1 MDNDFFKPVT
11 KNGKDPFV
19 IIMPPP
25 NVTGALHMGHAL
37 TAALEDLMIRWNRML
52 GHPSLLLPGA
62 DHAGIA
68 TQVVV
73 ERELKKQGESRQS
86 LGREKFTDEV
96 WKWVKT
102 YGNRIDEQH
111 KRLGISADWDR
122 RKFTLEEGPS
132 KAVFKTFTN
141 LYEQGLIYKGERII
155 NWCASC
161 QTALSDLEVKY
172 SEEQGSLYHI
182 RYFLEDKSGE
192 LIIATTR
199 PETLLGDTAVA
210 VNPEDIRYSKLAGE
224 NVILPI
230 TGRLLPI
237 ITDDSVDLDFGTG
250 ALKVTPGHDATDFE
264 IGERHGL
271 EVINIINPNGTLNQN
286 AGVFQDLSIKKAR
299 EKVVNQLDQDGLL
312 VNIEPLMH
320 SVGKCER
327 SGDTIEPIV
336 SSQWFVKTEQL
347 AKPAI
352 EAVKTGEI

>member
-1 MDNDFFKPVT
+1 MTSSINNNTPKAYIPSDYETHVYKMWMDNDFFKPRSL
-11 KNGKDPFV
+11 KGKEPFV

-210 VNPEDIRYSKLAGE
+210 VN
-224 NVILPI
+224 
-230 TGRLLPI
+230 
-237 ITDDSVDLDFGTG
+237 
-250 ALKVTPGHDATDFE
+250 
-264 IGERHGL
+264 
-271 EVINIINPNGTLNQN
+271 
-286 AGVFQDLSIKKAR
+286 LSLIH
-299 EKVVNQLDQDGLL
+299 
-312 VNIEPLMH
+312 ISEPT
-320 SVGKCER
+320 R
-327 SGDTIEPIV
+327 PY
-336 SSQWFVKTEQL
+336 
-347 AKPAI
+347 
-352 EAVKTGEI
+352 